1 MQQPELD
8 KLASALATLDTIH
21 RRSKYRRGDFPYAD
35 RVDDLNKRYRWDL
48 WWSTPWDV
56 RDQIIAAF
64 GDYPKDDYI
73 DTALRRLVAPL

>member
-1 MQQPELD
+1 MKPAELSR
-8 KLASALATLDTIH
+8 LGMALAPLDTAE
-21 RRSKYRRGDFPYAD
+21 RRAKYRAGDFPHAD

-56 RDQIIAAF
+56 RDEIIASF

-73 DTALRRLVAPL
+73 DTALRHLVAPL